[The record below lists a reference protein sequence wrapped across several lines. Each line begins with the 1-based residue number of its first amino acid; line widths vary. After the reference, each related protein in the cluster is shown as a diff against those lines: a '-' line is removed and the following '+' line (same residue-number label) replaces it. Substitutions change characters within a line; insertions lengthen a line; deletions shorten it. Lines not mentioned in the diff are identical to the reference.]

1 MISLQ
6 LNDAVIKSLSRHELN
21 ILRYVYEHSDAVQSI
36 SIQEFSARVSYSSA
50 TVLRFCRKLGYSG
63 FAEFKYAL
71 RSAQREAGQAAE
83 ASGTQAGSPDFR
95 IDLLSS
101 NIQATATLIQEEQ
114 LNQTFH
120 FLNGQG
126 PIYIWSPGGITDITA
141 EYLEKLLFSIGR
153 QDVYKIES
161 ARLFEHLIRGM
172 RSDALIVLISA
183 SGSFGTTVR
192 LAKLAQMNGIPILSI
207 TPYTSNEIADLATV
221 SFRFFTDQRENL
233 GAEYTSRLPIFFI
246 IRTII
251 QCYLDYKAAADQ
263 EGGAHDP
270 SV

>member
-1 MISLQ
+1 MISLP
-6 LNDAVIKSLSRHELN
+6 LNDTVIKSLSRHELN
-21 ILRYVYEHSDAVQSI
+21 ILKYVYEHSDAIQSI
-36 SIQEFSARVSYSSA
+36 SIQEFSARVSYSTS

-71 RSAQREAGQAAE
+71 RTAQREAGQAAE
-83 ASGTQAGSPDFR
+83 ASGGPAGSPDFR

-101 NIQATATLIQEEQ
+101 NIQATATLIQEEP
-114 LNQTFH
+114 LNQTFRY
-120 FLNGQG
+120 FDGPG
-126 PIYIWSPGGITDITA
+126 PIYIWAPGGITDITA

-161 ARLFEHLIRGM
+161 SRLFEHLIHGM
-172 RSDALIVLISA
+172 RPDALIVLISA
-183 SGSFGTTVR
+183 SGSFGPTVR
-192 LAKLAQMNGIPILSI
+192 LAKLAQMNGIPVLAI
-207 TPYTSNEIADLATV
+207 TPYTSNEVADLATV

-233 GAEYTSRLPIFFI
+233 GAEYTARLPIFFI
-246 IRTII
+246 IHTII
-251 QCYLDYKAAADQ
+251 QCYLDYKAAAGR